1 MTRLPIT
8 PSQTVGPFFAI
19 GLPWTDGPQVVPD
32 GTPGAIVVFGF
43 VLDGAGEPVPDA
55 LVETWQAAPDGSF
68 GHPDDPR
75 PDAQDSVSPD
85 GSFGHPGD
93 PRPDAQGSVSADG
106 SFGHP
111 DDPRAD
117 AQGSVS
123 AVVACRRFG
132 RCPTE
137 PDGGY
142 RIVTLRPAA
151 LPYGDGRTEAPHL
164 DVSVF
169 ARGLLDRVV
178 TRIYFPDEEAANAAD
193 PVLSALPEPA
203 RRGTLIATADGAG
216 RFRFDIR
223 LQGEGETVFFD
234 V

>member
-19 GLPWTDGPQVVPD
+19 GLPWTDGPYVVPD
-32 GTPGAIVVFGF
+32 GTPGAIVVSGF

-75 PDAQDSVSPD
+75 PNA
-85 GSFGHPGD
+85 
-93 PRPDAQGSVSADG
+93 RRSA
-106 SFGHP
+106 FTE
-111 DDPRAD
+111 A
-117 AQGSVS
+117 
-123 AVVACRRFG
+123 ACRRFG

-137 PDGGY
+137 PDGRY

-151 LPYGDGRTEAPHL
+151 LPSGDGRTEAPHL

-193 PVLSALPEPA
+193 PVLSALPEPG
-203 RRGTLIATADGAG
+203 RRGTLIATADGSG
-216 RFRFDIR
+216 RLRFDIR